1 LIHYKRYEPVASPG
15 LLLPEG
21 TEAES
26 LGSGE
31 AVDLV
36 VIRSEPGQSA
46 AGFPASN
53 PGYTVHPRRVLLPP
67 LVPLDLAAQHP
78 GTLDGD
84 PAETFEKVQQ
94 AMGRLGGNGRGFSG
108 QVSLPDPAADGLA
121 AFPTRRPGEVAAGLA
136 LSRYAQ
142 LWPDL
147 NAKELELGEPQP
159 GVSPVGWQGER
170 LMVRLAPGE
179 QVTLELSTFLD
190 GNSLDHFAA
199 KEMLPEESE
208 NAALAGRH
216 PLLTPARTVRLV
228 HAVRRPINEPGGKLQ
243 PQRQPSETFVTL
255 DPQPDGLQVDPK
267 STARLEIIAAWTEF
281 DDDRMT
287 TVEGA
292 PVQAVTLERDDHALP
307 EALRHEFGDTRH
319 RRVSYTL
326 TAVSRFRQF
335 FHDDEDPE
343 RFLARTPLPTVSVPS
358 SARPAPPTVLAV
370 YPSFSW
376 EQENLANP
384 DFPGI
389 FLRRRRMAG
398 LRVELGRPWFL
409 TGEGERLAVVT
420 GPHADPLEAVRPF
433 LSRAGRDPIWNT
445 PAPAQW
451 LTPQDF
457 TTTAGSI
464 ENVML
469 DEAGAQVVAVP
480 HEVWFQEGR
489 WHADIALPGLAA
501 ASYNPFVRLAVARY
515 QSESLAGLQLS
526 PVTLTDMVPLLPART
541 LTVKT
546 QFTLIGL
553 LEATLEG
560 LGPAGPLPNRV
571 DVVVEHRPLPA
582 GALDGPFELTALDG
596 DQEEL
601 AGWTV
606 TSSRSGRLGQA
617 IQVELPPPGDGLV
630 RIRVREVEQIGGQAA
645 ATAGT
650 PAELSE
656 RVVFTDVFTGR
667 F

>member
-1 LIHYKRYEPVASPG
+1 
-15 LLLPEG
+15 
-21 TEAES
+21 
-26 LGSGE
+26 
-31 AVDLV
+31 
-36 VIRSEPGQSA
+36 
-46 AGFPASN
+46 
-53 PGYTVHPRRVLLPP
+53 
-67 LVPLDLAAQHP
+67 
-78 GTLDGD
+78 
-84 PAETFEKVQQ
+84 
-94 AMGRLGGNGRGFSG
+94 
-108 QVSLPDPAADGLA
+108 
-121 AFPTRRPGEVAAGLA
+121 
-136 LSRYAQ
+136 
-142 LWPDL
+142 
-147 NAKELELGEPQP
+147 
-159 GVSPVGWQGER
+159 
-170 LMVRLAPGE
+170 
-179 QVTLELSTFLD
+179 
-190 GNSLDHFAA
+190 
-199 KEMLPEESE
+199 
-208 NAALAGRH
+208 
-216 PLLTPARTVRLV
+216 
-228 HAVRRPINEPGGKLQ
+228 
-243 PQRQPSETFVTL
+243 
-255 DPQPDGLQVDPK
+255 
-267 STARLEIIAAWTEF
+267 
-281 DDDRMT
+281 
-287 TVEGA
+287 
-292 PVQAVTLERDDHALP
+292 
-307 EALRHEFGDTRH
+307 
-319 RRVSYTL
+319 
-326 TAVSRFRQF
+326 
-335 FHDDEDPE
+335 
-343 RFLARTPLPTVSVPS
+343 
-358 SARPAPPTVLAV
+358 
-370 YPSFSW
+370 
-376 EQENLANP
+376 
-384 DFPGI
+384 
-389 FLRRRRMAG
+389 
-398 LRVELGRPWFL
+398 
-409 TGEGERLAVVT
+409 
-420 GPHADPLEAVRPF
+420 
-433 LSRAGRDPIWNT
+433 
-445 PAPAQW
+445 
-451 LTPQDF
+451 
-457 TTTAGSI
+457 
-464 ENVML
+464 ML